1 MRICW
6 KQEWFFANF
15 KNPENVNYKEAVII
29 VSNNLKYLTWA
40 IPRWCPCFNSK
51 FDDCLNTNEFDT
63 NLFNNEFDHAIRLAL
78 SIYANNHGNL
88 QYAEQQIITANGC
101 APTEGQINLQ
111 SSLERLSLL
120 LLTSNCMIM
129 LYEIAE

>member
-1 MRICW
+1 M
-6 KQEWFFANF
+6 
-15 KNPENVNYKEAVII
+15 
-29 VSNNLKYLTWA
+29 
-40 IPRWCPCFNSK
+40 WCPCFNSK

-111 SSLERLSLL
+111 SSLERLSIL